1 MEKKEQVSYPAD
13 LDLSKCEIRF
23 WVDGDCMDAPESPMR
38 LKDGQRLKV
47 HDLECDDGVFHI
59 YRHIEEMKGKVC
71 AIISKQNGK
80 RYCVVKEVV
89 GLDELTGCL
98 RLAFYNPKKTDVY
111 LKMDAIE
118 RVYIVDGV
126 AE

>member
-1 MEKKEQVSYPAD
+1 MEKKKQIGYPVD
-13 LDLSKCEIRF
+13 LDLSKCEVRF
-23 WVDGDCMDAPESPMR
+23 WVDGDCMDAPEAPIR
-38 LKDGQRLKV
+38 LKKGQRLKV

-59 YRHIEEMKGKVC
+59 YRHIEEMRGKVC
-71 AIISKQNGK
+71 AIVSIHNGK

>member
-1 MEKKEQVSYPAD
+1 MERKKQIGYPVD
-13 LDLSKCEIRF
+13 LDLSKYEVRF
-23 WVDGDCMDAPESPMR
+23 WVDGDCMDAPEAPMR

-59 YRHIEEMKGKVC
+59 YRHIEEMRGKVC
-71 AIISKQNGK
+71 AIVSIHNGK
-80 RYCVVKEVV
+80 RFCVVKEVV

-98 RLAFYNPKKTDVY
+98 RLVFYNPKKTDVY

-118 RVYIVDGV
+118 RVYIVDG
-126 AE
+126 AEE